1 MNNTVFLIS
10 GKSNSGKG
18 EVSCRLE
25 ELFKADNSNV
35 IRCSLSTYIR
45 DILQNDF
52 YWDGHSDMINARK
65 FMAETYRLGS
75 IIYPY
80 HMARRVWER
89 DIVPYLKPGIENYI
103 IVESFREIQ
112 NYDYFKMLLDDS
124 AISKIITC
132 RVTRPEFTAVDEE
145 LSEHISETD
154 LDNFNFD
161 YHVINDGCIEDLYN
175 KVDEI
180 YKTMKMVKFYT
191 QYTSW

>member
-1 MNNTVFLIS
+1 MNNTIFLIS

-65 FMAETYRLGS
+65 FMAETYSLGS
-75 IIYPY
+75 VIYPY

-89 DIVPYLKPGIENYI
+89 DIMPNLNNNENFI
-103 IVESFREIQ
+103 IVESFRELQ
-112 NYDYFKMLLDDS
+112 NYEYFKLLQDDNLV
-124 AISKIITC
+124 SKIITI
-132 RVTRPEFTAVDEE
+132 RVTRPNFSVVDEE
-145 LSEHISETD
+145 LSEHVSEVD
-154 LDNFNFD
+154 LDDFDFN
-161 YHVINDGCIEDLYN
+161 YNIVNGGNIKQLYE
-175 KVDEI
+175 KVDEV
-180 YKTMKMVKFYT
+180 YKNLKMIEFYN
-191 QYTSW
+191 QYSSY